1 MRGAWRLTIAG
12 LAAGLLRGPLPALAQ
27 EAPAPATTNA
37 PAADTV
43 GPREL
48 QNFSL
53 QGNVTRPADQPAQQ
67 PVAERPTAA
76 RQQPAVTVPAAREP
90 ARRTAEA
97 STPAPRAT
105 TPAPRQLAQAKPES
119 QPQPQPIIPA
129 DASAL
134 PTTPAPS
141 PASAPAFPATPDT
154 PAEHRFPLLP
164 WILAAIALAASG
176 IFLFWRSRSR
186 PAVAGGPQIDMFAA
200 PEPAP
205 APAPRPAPAP
215 APRSAPAPPRAET
228 PPAPPPP
235 MPAGIVSTALRPWV
249 DISAQPLR
257 CIVSDDSVT
266 IEFELELFN
275 SGNAPARDI
284 LVEALI
290 VNAGPTQDQELAA
303 FFARPPGPGN
313 RIELIHP
320 LSRTAF
326 TTQVVTARDHISV
339 LEAAGRELFV
349 PLLAFN
355 AFYRRGSG
363 DAQTSVAYLLGRDG
377 NGGGKMAP
385 FRIDQGAR
393 VFRGLGARQLP
404 NGVRR

>member
-12 LAAGLLRGPLPALAQ
+12 FAAALLLGQAPALAQ
-27 EAPAPATTNA
+27 EVPAPATTNA
-37 PAADTV
+37 RAADTV

-67 PVAERPTAA
+67 PAAERPTAT
-76 RQQPAVTVPAAREP
+76 RQQPAVA
-90 ARRTAEA
+90 A
-97 STPAPRAT
+97 STPREPVRRPAETPKPALRAT
-105 TPAPRQLAQAKPES
+105 SPAPRQSAQAEPE
-119 QPQPQPIIPA
+119 PQPVIPT
-129 DASAL
+129 DAAPL
-134 PTTPAPS
+134 PTS
-141 PASAPAFPATPDT
+141 PAAASQSSPAFPTASEVPT
-154 PAEHRFPLLP
+154 EHRFSLLP
-164 WILAAIALAASG
+164 WLLAAIVLAAGG
-176 IFLFWRSRSR
+176 IFLLWRSRSR
-186 PAVAGGPQIDMFAA
+186 PAFAGGPQIDMFSA
-200 PEPAP
+200 PEPASTPAPRPQP
-205 APAPRPAPAP
+205 APAPRRAEAPPVPPPEETPPTAPAP
-215 APRSAPAPPRAET
+215 L
-228 PPAPPPP
+228 
-235 MPAGIVSTALRPWV
+235 PAGIVSTALRPWV
-249 DISAQPLR
+249 DVNARPLR
-257 CIVSDDSVT
+257 CIVSEDSVT

-284 LVEALI
+284 LIEALI

-320 LSRTAF
+320 LTRTAF

-339 LEAAGRELFV
+339 LEAGGRALFV

-363 DAQTSVAYLLGRDG
+363 DAQTSVAYLLGRDSS
-377 NGGGKMAP
+377 GGGKMAP

>member
-12 LAAGLLRGPLPALAQ
+12 LTAGLLLGPLPALAQ
-27 EAPAPATTNA
+27 ETPGPATTNA
-37 PAADTV
+37 PATDTV

-53 QGNVTRPADQPAQQ
+53 QGDVTRPADQPAQQ

-76 RQQPAVTVPAAREP
+76 RQQPAVTVPAARES
-90 ARRTAEA
+90 ARRAAETA
-97 STPAPRAT
+97 TPALRAT
-105 TPAPRQLAQAKPES
+105 TPAPRQVAQAKP
-119 QPQPQPIIPA
+119 QPQPQPIVPA

-154 PAEHRFPLLP
+154 PAEHRFSLLP
-164 WILAAIALAASG
+164 WILAAIALAAG
-176 IFLFWRSRSR
+176 GLFLFWRNRSR
-186 PAVAGGPQIDMFAA
+186 PALAGGPQIDMFAA

-215 APRSAPAPPRAET
+215 APRPAPAPPRAET

-249 DISAQPLR
+249 EINAQPLR

-290 VNAGPTQDQELAA
+290 VNAGPTQEQELAA

-393 VFRGLGARQLP
+393 VFRDLGARQLP